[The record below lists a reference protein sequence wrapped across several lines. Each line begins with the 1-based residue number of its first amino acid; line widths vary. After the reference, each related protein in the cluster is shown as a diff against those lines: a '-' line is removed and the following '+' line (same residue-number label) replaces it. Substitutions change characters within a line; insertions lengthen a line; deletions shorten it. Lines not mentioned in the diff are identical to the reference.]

1 MTTSKC
7 ARCLFRELWHCLEIH
22 TWPPWHLGPEGLRH
36 ILWCLPEPCQRNI
49 KSFRQGGAN
58 SFQRRDPTYNFI
70 PKELVC
76 VGANSCFVGAC
87 RFGANGCHGC
97 FLLNEDTLHGVMG
110 ASHLLVFQV
119 YCVLVDR
126 CIKNLCTYLWCG
138 RITTDVHHIL
148 ANGYVMQPY
157 DAISR
162 RRLTWRHGEAAAARL
177 VCKCCELKKASQIW
191 QQAEACRPTQ
201 AVRPAEAGRHG

>member
-1 MTTSKC
+1 MHKQAPSLAQWGLYLPRCRDTHANSKQLPKPTRATLTQQTASEEATLMHNAQPSKKTGSLSESESTSRTSS
-7 ARCLFRELWHCLEIH
+7 ATGRV
-22 TWPPWHLGPEGLRH
+22 
-36 ILWCLPEPCQRNI
+36 LWCLPEPCQRSI

-76 VGANSCFVGAC
+76 VGANNCFVGAC
-87 RFGANGCHGC
+87 RFGANGC

-110 ASHLLVFQV
+110 ASHLLVFQI

-138 RITTDVHHIL
+138 RITTDVQHIL
-148 ANGYVMQPY
+148 ANG
-157 DAISR
+157 
-162 RRLTWRHGEAAAARL
+162 
-177 VCKCCELKKASQIW
+177 
-191 QQAEACRPTQ
+191 
-201 AVRPAEAGRHG
+201 